1 VLIVCPNVA
10 IDHTIRLATLR
21 PGAVQRTGPAVS
33 VAGGKGANMARAALA
48 LGGTPTVVG
57 FLAAAGRAYLRE
69 LYAAERIPLTGVEV
83 GGAVRSCTT
92 VIEDDGRVTL
102 LNEPGPRVTD
112 EDWQQ
117 LLRPAAVPTG
127 WVIGTG
133 SLPPGAPVDGYA
145 RLVAQVHGSGGRCA
159 VDAGGPALRAAAE
172 AGADLVCPNLSE
184 AQSVLSDA
192 AVAVEEV
199 DERGADIPDRAI
211 RAARQLRALG
221 ARQAAVTAGARGV
234 ALADDTGYRWLP
246 TVPVVARNPIGAGDS
261 FLAGTVLAQERG
273 ADWPTAVR
281 FGMATAGSSVENDG
295 AGVVDPAMVR
305 ALVSKLLVAHQISR
319 PGLPGDPASRYV

>member
-1 VLIVCPNVA
+1 MLIVCPNVA
-10 IDHTIRLATLR
+10 IDHTIRLATLH
-21 PGAVQRTGPAVS
+21 PGAVQRTGPAAS
-33 VAGGKGANMARAALA
+33 VAGGKGANMARAALT

-57 FLAAAGRAYLRE
+57 FLAAAGREYLRE
-69 LYAAERIPLTGVEV
+69 LYAAEQMSLTGVEV
-83 GGAVRSCTT
+83 GDAVRTCTT

-102 LNEPGPRVTD
+102 LNEPGPTVTD
-112 EDWQQ
+112 EHWQQ
-117 LLRPAAVPTG
+117 LLRLVGEPTG

-133 SLPPGAPVDGYA
+133 SLPPGAPIDGYA
-145 RLVAQVHGSGGRCA
+145 RLVAQVHSSGAQCA

-199 DERGADIPDRAI
+199 DERAADIAERAI
-211 RAARQLRALG
+211 QAARQLRALG
-221 ARQAAVTAGARGV
+221 ARQVAVTAGSGGV
-234 ALADDTGYRWLP
+234 ALADDTGCRWLP

-261 FLAGTVLAQERG
+261 FLAGTVLALERG
-273 ADWPTAVR
+273 ADWPTAIR

-295 AGVVDPAMVR
+295 AGVVDTRRVT
-305 ALVSKLLVAHQISR
+305 ALERLLADAHSR
-319 PGLPGDPASRYV
+319 H

>member
-1 VLIVCPNVA
+1 MLIVCPNVA
-10 IDHTIRLATLR
+10 IDHTIRLATLH

-33 VAGGKGANMARAALA
+33 AAGGKGANMARAALA
-48 LGGTPTVVG
+48 LGGSPTVVG
-57 FLAAAGRAYLRE
+57 ILAAAGREYLRA
-69 LYAAERIPLTGVEV
+69 LYAAEQIPLTGVEV

-102 LNEPGPRVTD
+102 LNEPGPPVTD
-112 EDWQQ
+112 EHWLQ
-117 LLRPAAVPTG
+117 LLRRAGEPTG

-184 AQSVLSDA
+184 AQSVLSQA

-199 DERGADIPDRAI
+199 DERGTDIPDRAI
-211 RAARQLRALG
+211 RAARQLHALG
-221 ARQAAVTAGARGV
+221 ARQAVVTAGAGGV
-234 ALADDTGYRWLP
+234 ALADDTGCRWLP
-246 TVPVVARNPIGAGDS
+246 TVPVMARNPIGAGDS
-261 FLAGTVLAQERG
+261 FLAGTVLAKERG

-295 AGVVDPAMVR
+295 AGVVDSRRVT
-305 ALVSKLLVAHQISR
+305 ALQRLLIEAHSR
-319 PGLPGDPASRYV
+319 L